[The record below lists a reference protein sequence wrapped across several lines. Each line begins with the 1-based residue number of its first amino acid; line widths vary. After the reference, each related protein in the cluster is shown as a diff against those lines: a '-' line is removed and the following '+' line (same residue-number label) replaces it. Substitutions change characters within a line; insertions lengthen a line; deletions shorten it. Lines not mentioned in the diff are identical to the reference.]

1 MGAHKFSGLCLHS
14 VYVNVIVSDVVLCSL
29 QPAFLDI
36 YVNAILS
43 AKEKPG
49 KSLTEAFHPLY
60 LQMSHEDFQSIVIP
74 SSVKMLK
81 RNPEIVLESVGI
93 LLKSVNLDLSKYA
106 AEILSV
112 VLAQARHADEGRRD
126 GALAIVHSLS
136 QKSSNPDALDT
147 MFNAIKAVIKGIK
160 CHYACVVGLL

>member
-1 MGAHKFSGLCLHS
+1 MYVIFLVYILHW
-14 VYVNVIVSDVVLCSL
+14 VDFNVVGSDVALCSL
-29 QPAFLDI
+29 QPTFLDI
-36 YVNAILS
+36 YVSAILS

-49 KSLTEAFHPLY
+49 KSLTEAFRPLY
-60 LQMSHEDFQSIVIP
+60 LQMSHEDFQNIVVP

-112 VLAQARHADEGRRD
+112 VLAQVRHADEGRRD
-126 GALAIVHSLS
+126 GALSIVRSLS

-160 CHYACVVGLL
+160 LPYACVFGLL